1 MEIGFEGL
9 PVKKVYYKGQVPKIS
24 NGYFKISNKSEQLM
38 AISVLDVH
46 VSDGEKKIPIN
57 DFFLY
62 KLPEYIALDPKKINL
77 ERKEVLQLDLSFPF
91 ISDAGL
97 QKNKI
102 KVYLTLKVND
112 DTIQSSSLVELDFRV
127 PKE

>member
-1 MEIGFEGL
+1 
-9 PVKKVYYKGQVPKIS
+9 
-24 NGYFKISNKSEQLM
+24 M